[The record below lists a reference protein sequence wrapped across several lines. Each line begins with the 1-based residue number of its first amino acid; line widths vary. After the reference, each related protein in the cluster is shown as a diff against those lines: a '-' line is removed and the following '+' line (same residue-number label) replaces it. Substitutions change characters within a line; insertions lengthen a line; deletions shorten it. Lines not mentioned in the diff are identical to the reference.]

1 MWAMPDP
8 SRTSGRRI
16 ALVEDDASIGES
28 VVAALTSQGYN
39 ASWYRDAASA
49 TRAFEGTAPELVL
62 LDAGLPDVD
71 GFSLCRWLRAQHRDL
86 PIVLVTAR
94 DAEIDMIVGLDA
106 GATDYVT
113 KPFSINVLL
122 ARIRAHLRT
131 VDDDDPHAPISLGA
145 LVVDPSSYVARVDGE
160 SVDLR
165 PREFQLLVFLARR
178 VGRVVTREELLSE
191 VWDTHWETATKTVD
205 MHVMALRRKLAG
217 VIEITSVRG
226 VGFRLEAP

>member
-1 MWAMPDP
+1 MLLMPDP
-8 SRTSGRRI
+8 SRTTARRV

-39 ASWYRDAASA
+39 ATWFKDGASA
-49 TRAFEGTAPELVL
+49 TRSFETAAPDLVL
-62 LDAGLPDVD
+62 LDAGLPDID
-71 GFSLCRWLRAQHRDL
+71 GFSLCRWLREQHRDM
-86 PIVLVTAR
+86 PIVMVTAR

-113 KPFSINVLL
+113 KPFSMNVLL

-131 VDDDDPHAPISLGA
+131 VEDDDPDAPITLGA
-145 LVVDPSSYVARVDGE
+145 LVVDPTSYVAKVDGE
-160 SVDLR
+160 PIDLR

-178 VGRVVTREELLSE
+178 SGRVVTREELLSE

-226 VGFRLEAP
+226 VGFRLETA

>member
-1 MWAMPDP
+1 MLPMPEP
-8 SRTSGRRI
+8 SRTSARHI

-28 VVAALTSQGYN
+28 VIAALSAQGYS
-39 ASWYRDAASA
+39 ATWYRDATSA
-49 TRAFEGTAPELVL
+49 TRAFDSGIPDLVL

-71 GFSLCRWLRAQHRDL
+71 GFSLCRWLREQHRDL
-86 PIVLVTAR
+86 PVILVTAR

-122 ARIRAHLRT
+122 ARIRAHLRS
-131 VDDDDPHAPISLGA
+131 VDEDPDAPIALGSM
-145 LVVDPSSYVARVDGE
+145 VVDPGAYVVRVAGE
-160 SVDLR
+160 PVDLR
-165 PREFQLLVFLARR
+165 PREFQLLVFLVRR
-178 VGRVVTREELLSE
+178 AGRVITREELLSE

-205 MHVMALRRKLAG
+205 MHVMALRRKLEGA
-217 VIEITSVRG
+217 IEITSVRG

>member
-8 SRTSGRRI
+8 SRTSGRRV

-28 VVAALTSQGYN
+28 VVAALTSQGYS
-39 ASWYRDAASA
+39 ASWYRNAASA
-49 TRAFEGTAPELVL
+49 TRAFDDAVPDLVL

-71 GFSLCRWLRAQHRDL
+71 GFSLCRWLREQHRDL
-86 PIVLVTAR
+86 PIVMVTAR

-131 VDDDDPHAPISLGA
+131 VDDDDPDGVITLGA
-145 LVVDPSSYVARVDGE
+145 LIVDPASYVASVGGE
-160 SVDLR
+160 AVDLR

-217 VIEITSVRG
+217 LIEITSVRG
-226 VGFRLEAP
+226 VGFRLETP

>member
-1 MWAMPDP
+1 MLTMTDP
-8 SRTSGRRI
+8 SRGTGRRI

-28 VVAALTSQGYN
+28 VVAALSSQGYIT
-39 ASWYRDAASA
+39 SWYRDAASA
-49 TRAFEGTAPELVL
+49 TRGFEAGQPDLVL

-71 GFSLCRWLRAQHRDL
+71 GFSLCRWLREQHRDL

-113 KPFSINVLL
+113 KPFSMNVLL

-131 VDDDDPHAPISLGA
+131 VDDDDPDAPIMLGA
-145 LVVDPSSYVARVDGE
+145 LVVNPTSYVAKVGGE
-160 SVDLR
+160 AIDLR
-165 PREFQLLVFLARR
+165 PREFQLLLFLARR
-178 VGRVVTREELLSE
+178 SGRVVTREELLSE

-226 VGFRLEAP
+226 VGFRLETP